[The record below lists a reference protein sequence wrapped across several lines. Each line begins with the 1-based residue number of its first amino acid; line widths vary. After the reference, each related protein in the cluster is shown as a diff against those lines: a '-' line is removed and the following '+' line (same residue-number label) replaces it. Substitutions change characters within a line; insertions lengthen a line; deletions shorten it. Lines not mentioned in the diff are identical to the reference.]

1 MQRKELNIL
10 KEWLAM
16 IMFLI
21 GAMILL
27 LMGNLAILSC
37 LLVVFIVGIRESA
50 GPIVI
55 KVKDYVLL
63 NTPEVLTTWF
73 KYLKNLK
80 SKR

>member
-16 IMFLI
+16 IVCLI
-21 GAMILL
+21 GAMLLL
-27 LMGNLAILSC
+27 LMGSLAILSC

-55 KVKDYVLL
+55 KGKDYVLL
-63 NTPEVLTTWF
+63 NTPEVLATLQRW
-73 KYLKNLK
+73 LKNLK